1 MAMHSNNFRKTLN
14 MENFTEKLKGFQRK
28 YLRGLAHGMKP
39 VIFIGQKGITDSVVN
54 AVEDALDAHELIK
67 VKLGAGDREEK
78 KSILGEIISNSKA
91 ELIQSIGHVAVLFR
105 RNHKKPKIEL
115 PRTKE

>member
-1 MAMHSNNFRKTLN
+1 MIITAAQKRF
-14 MENFTEKLKGFQRK
+14 
-28 YLRGLAHGMKP
+28 LRSKAHRLKP
-39 VIFIGQKGITDSVVN
+39 VVMVGQHGLSENVMHEIN
-54 AVEDALDAHELIK
+54 QALDVHELIK
-67 VKLGAGDREEK
+67 VKLSVGDREEK
-78 KSILGEIISNSKA
+78 KKILGEVISNSKA